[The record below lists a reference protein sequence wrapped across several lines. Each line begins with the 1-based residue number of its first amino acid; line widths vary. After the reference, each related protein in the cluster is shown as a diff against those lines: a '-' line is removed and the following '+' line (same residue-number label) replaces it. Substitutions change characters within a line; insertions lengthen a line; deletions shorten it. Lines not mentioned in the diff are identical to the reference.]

1 MTCIRPGSFHPAGRT
16 LFFIYGKQRRRFRRI
31 KYLLPRITAAGKLH
45 SDGNVSSFSL
55 FLLCQTLPPLAAG
68 DVNNVHEHVEKGPPL
83 NITPLLLVH
92 IVLHQP
98 SHPRHSPHAGAQYSL
113 RACVLAPFFFASELS
128 PVSLF
133 FGAPPSSPN
142 MADRGIP
149 PLHSLFKGRRDRL
162 RRCHGY
168 SRGRV

>member
-1 MTCIRPGSFHPAGRT
+1 MCTPGSFHPAGRT

-113 RACVLAPFFFASELS
+113 RACVLAPFFFASEL
-128 PVSLF
+128 PRLSLLWC
-133 FGAPPSSPN
+133 
-142 MADRGIP
+142 P
-149 PLHSLFKGRRDRL
+149 PLQSQYGGPGNPPPPQSL
-162 RRCHGY
+162 
-168 SRGRV
+168 